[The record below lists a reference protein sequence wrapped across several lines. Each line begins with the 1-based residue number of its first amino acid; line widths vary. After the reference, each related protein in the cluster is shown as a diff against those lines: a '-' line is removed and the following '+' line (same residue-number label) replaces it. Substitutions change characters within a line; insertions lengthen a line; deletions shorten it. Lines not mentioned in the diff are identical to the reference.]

1 MDNIDVSEHT
11 CKNCNHTFTK
21 QYCNGCGQRDADRIT
36 LSHLS
41 HDVIHAVFHADK
53 GIFPY
58 IKRLIFAPGEMAREY
73 IRGKRKVFNPMQFL
87 VLSIGFVFLLMT
99 FTNFYK
105 NVEIFQMQNM
115 PTNLPEMQKKMEGFD
130 MFVKKNSNIIVF
142 FLLPIFALF
151 GKVLF
156 SAYKNNYAE
165 HLMLSVF
172 AVSTSNVFTAVML
185 VICFFLGMGVMPILI
200 STLIITIISLFL
212 VYKQFYQIKWFQALW
227 KSLIVYS
234 LTMVV
239 YTLISTVVVMFI
251 LLLN

>member
-1 MDNIDVSEHT
+1 MDNIDGSEHT

-41 HDVIHAVFHADK
+41 HDVVHAVLHADK

-58 IKRLIFAPGEMAREY
+58 MKRLIFEPGKMAREY
-73 IRGKRKVFNPMQFL
+73 IGGKRKVFNPMQFL

-105 NVEIFQMQNM
+105 NVEIWQMQSM
-115 PTNLPEMQKKMEGFD
+115 PENLPDLQKKLEGFD

-156 SAYKNNYAE
+156 SASKNNYAE

-172 AVSTSNVFTAVML
+172 AVSTSNVLTAVML
-185 VICFFLGMGVMPILI
+185 IICFFLGVGVMPILI